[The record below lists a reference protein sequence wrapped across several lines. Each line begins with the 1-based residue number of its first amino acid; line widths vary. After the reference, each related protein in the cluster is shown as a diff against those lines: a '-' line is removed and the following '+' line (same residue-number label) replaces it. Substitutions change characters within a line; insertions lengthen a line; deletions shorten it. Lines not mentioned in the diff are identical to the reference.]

1 MSVNNYKHLKEQ
13 ISKLQAT
20 NDSLGKD
27 ISELKLMYSVSQE
40 KLKEYLQKLESNDH
54 ELISSLTENKRLSR
68 FNQDLQ
74 QENMLLTRNLKES
87 ENHNRNLFNE
97 STEKTNLLN
106 HLQEKMMVT
115 SNQNEA
121 FKIKTNHLESQI
133 DQNERF
139 IHEMQQNEQL
149 MLQMAHDFQQE
160 FETSIKTTLN
170 FFLNMSTDHKILLK
184 NTEKSLEFIVRTQD
198 FFSSKARENHENLI
212 KVFRNTMNLLLE
224 SLGDSLEG
232 LNKQMEVST
241 KESQNVEILERE
253 VKRLNREEVFAKDE
267 ERELKRE
274 IENRKEAKLL
284 LEKENERK
292 LNE

>member
-1 MSVNNYKHLKEQ
+1 
-13 ISKLQAT
+13 
-20 NDSLGKD
+20 
-27 ISELKLMYSVSQE
+27 
-40 KLKEYLQKLESNDH
+40 
-54 ELISSLTENKRLSR
+54 
-68 FNQDLQ
+68 
-74 QENMLLTRNLKES
+74 
-87 ENHNRNLFNE
+87 
-97 STEKTNLLN
+97 
-106 HLQEKMMVT
+106 
-115 SNQNEA
+115 
-121 FKIKTNHLESQI
+121 
-133 DQNERF
+133 
-139 IHEMQQNEQL
+139 
-149 MLQMAHDFQQE
+149 
-160 FETSIKTTLN
+160 
-170 FFLNMSTDHKILLK
+170 MSTDHKILLK